1 MKATRLLIPLAGL
14 ALAGAVALQ
23 GRAPAAGSGAE
34 AAAKTAALARDR
46 VVAEGRLVAYP
57 GAEITL
63 AAEVAGTLVALP
75 IVEKQE
81 VRRGQLVARLRADD
95 FEAELAE
102 ARAHLVEVDAE
113 IRLAGTELARSET
126 LLSKQVDTAARR
138 DRAQRDL
145 EVATARR
152 ATALAAIDRIGAEL
166 AKRSVVAPI
175 DGVVLARPVDPGEA
189 LEARTPIATLAD
201 LARVRIEAE
210 VDEFDAGRIRLGQA
224 VTVRAEGY
232 DGAGWTGT
240 VEEIPDAVSG
250 RRLKPQD
257 PGRPSDTRVLLVK
270 VKLDGPTPL
279 KLGQRVEVE
288 IRSEERG

>member
-23 GRAPAAGSGAE
+23 GRAPSPEARAD
-34 AAAKTAALARDR
+34 AAARSTAPARDR
-46 VVAEGRLVAYP
+46 IVAEGRLVAYP

-63 AAEVAGTLVALP
+63 SAEVAGTLVALP

-102 ARAHLVEVDAE
+102 ARAYLAEVEAE
-113 IRLAGTELARSET
+113 IRLAGTELARSEQ
-126 LLSKQVDTAARR
+126 LLSRQVDTAARR
-138 DRAQRDL
+138 DRARRDL

-152 ATALAAIDRIGAEL
+152 ATALAAIERIEAEL
-166 AKRSVVAPI
+166 AKRRVTAPI
-175 DGVVLARPVDPGEA
+175 DGVVLARPVDPGES
-189 LEARTPIATLAD
+189 LEARAPIATLAD

-270 VKLDGPTPL
+270 VKLDGATPL

-288 IRSEERG
+288 IRG